1 VLSAHS
7 HFAFGG
13 WAGLAL
19 MTLLIY
25 DILPESLSVKKTYQW
40 VLAGIE
46 VSSLGMAFTFPFWG
60 YNAASIFFST
70 LYVVAALVFVPVF
83 IKDVLSSVV
92 NRNIKLLCIS
102 AALSL
107 ILSFLGTVGLSYIII
122 TKSGGAFL
130 YRDSIYT
137 FLHFQYNGFFTLSVF
152 ALFIN
157 YISKKGITPNKNATP
172 FSICICLSVVP
183 ALFLSFLWHNKGIYY
198 SFAAIGCFFILMA
211 LFYFFLF
218 LKFTSHQQLFSTRT
232 AKTLWY
238 FSVFSFVLKMLLQ
251 VGTVFPRLGNE
262 VYGDRPVIIGF
273 LHLVF
278 LGFISFFILSMLTES
293 GYLTKKTKVILLPLI
308 VFSTGIF
315 ANEFLLMVQGLG
327 ILFKT
332 NNEIYKWLLWGAAIV
347 LVIGALFIAFARLS
361 MILESKKKAT
371 RRDGFQ

>member
-1 VLSAHS
+1 
-7 HFAFGG
+7 
-13 WAGLAL
+13 
-19 MTLLIY
+19 
-25 DILPESLSVKKTYQW
+25 
-40 VLAGIE
+40 
-46 VSSLGMAFTFPFWG
+46 
-60 YNAASIFFST
+60 
-70 LYVVAALVFVPVF
+70 
-83 IKDVLSSVV
+83 
-92 NRNIKLLCIS
+92 
-102 AALSL
+102 
-107 ILSFLGTVGLSYIII
+107 
-122 TKSGGAFL
+122 
-130 YRDSIYT
+130 
-137 FLHFQYNGFFTLSVF
+137 
-152 ALFIN
+152 
-157 YISKKGITPNKNATP
+157 
-172 FSICICLSVVP
+172 
-183 ALFLSFLWHNKGIYY
+183 
-198 SFAAIGCFFILMA
+198 MA

-361 MILESKKKAT
+361 MILENKKKAT